1 MNHLSRT
8 ALLPLL
14 LLASATTAQAP
25 STSGASAPRSSGAYA
40 PGFSTSERQQGAQ
53 ANPQLTAQFGGGYA
67 GPQAAYVRSVGQR
80 IAAQSGMAA
89 RPGDYTVTLLNSN
102 VNNAF
107 AVPGGYVYVTRQLVA
122 LMNNEA
128 ELAFVMGHEVGHV
141 AARHSTKR
149 QTRSGLAG
157 LGAALLGAVTGS
169 DVIGRLAGTG
179 AQLYSLGYS
188 RSQENEADSLGV
200 RYLAKAGYDPA
211 VGGDILA
218 ALAAQTSLDAR
229 LSGKA
234 EAPRASWLSTHPAD
248 AQRVARTRREA
259 ATLARTAGAR
269 ATNRDVF
276 LNAIDGMAYDDD
288 PTQGIVQGRS
298 FRHPGIGVTFD
309 APAGFTLQNAP
320 DAVSGTSPRSGR
332 FQFTGGVTRGAD
344 LNSYS
349 AKVWEAAGARVSDIR
364 QTQINGLDAAISETR
379 VNTSNGTVDAT
390 LAVYRWAPDTY
401 YSILAIAPEG
411 GAGVFDSLIDSV
423 RRLSPRDAAT
433 VRGRRVQVV
442 RVQPRDTVASL
453 AARMAYDDDRVARF
467 TVLNGLDADSRL
479 PPGSRVKLIVY
490 R

>member
-1 MNHLSRT
+1 
-8 ALLPLL
+8 
-14 LLASATTAQAP
+14 
-25 STSGASAPRSSGAYA
+25 
-40 PGFSTSERQQGAQ
+40 
-53 ANPQLTAQFGGGYA
+53 
-67 GPQAAYVRSVGQR
+67 
-80 IAAQSGMAA
+80 
-89 RPGDYTVTLLNSN
+89 
-102 VNNAF
+102 
-107 AVPGGYVYVTRQLVA
+107 
-122 LMNNEA
+122 
-128 ELAFVMGHEVGHV
+128 
-141 AARHSTKR
+141 
-149 QTRSGLAG
+149 
-157 LGAALLGAVTGS
+157 
-169 DVIGRLAGTG
+169 
-179 AQLYSLGYS
+179 
-188 RSQENEADSLGV
+188 
-200 RYLAKAGYDPA
+200 
-211 VGGDILA
+211 
-218 ALAAQTSLDAR
+218 
-229 LSGKA
+229 
-234 EAPRASWLSTHPAD
+234 
-248 AQRVARTRREA
+248 
-259 ATLARTAGAR
+259 
-269 ATNRDVF
+269 
-276 LNAIDGMAYDDD
+276 MAYDDD

-309 APAGFTLQNAP
+309 APAGFTMQNAP

-344 LNSYS
+344 LGSYS